1 MHLSRVAQNST
12 LLQRV
17 PSRVLNP
24 AMDFLSSSIST
35 FICSI
40 ISTPQMVLTDRI
52 MAGVYEH
59 FLQAICWIY
68 KTEGN
73 WTN

>member
-1 MHLSRVAQNST
+1 
-12 LLQRV
+12 
-17 PSRVLNP
+17 VLNP

-73 WTN
+73 WTD